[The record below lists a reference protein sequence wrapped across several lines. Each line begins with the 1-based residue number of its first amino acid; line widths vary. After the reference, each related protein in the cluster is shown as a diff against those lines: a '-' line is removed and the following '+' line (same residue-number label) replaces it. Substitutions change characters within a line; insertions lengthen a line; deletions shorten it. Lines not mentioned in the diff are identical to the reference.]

1 MILWKKKNADQARKE
16 ELFLKEGW
24 SVIPNTMVLSAD
36 AYLTG
41 GAASIE
47 DKYFNLFIRF
57 VALIF
62 LVLNAA

>member
-47 DKYFNLFIRF
+47 GRYFNLLIRF